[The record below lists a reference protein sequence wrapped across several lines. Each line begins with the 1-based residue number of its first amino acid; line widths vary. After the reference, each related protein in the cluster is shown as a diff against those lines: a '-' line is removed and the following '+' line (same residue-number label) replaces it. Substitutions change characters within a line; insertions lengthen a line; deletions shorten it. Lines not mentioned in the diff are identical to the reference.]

1 MSSINTYTQK
11 LQLLVIL
18 LTSSCL
24 LAQAP
29 NFNTIKN
36 LLKENKNQEV
46 LALIQSFK
54 NIPISKF
61 DAAQLTFYTAKAY
74 TNENKEE
81 KALPLYLLCKKQYL
95 ALGKKDLA
103 MVINLDIAY
112 SMSCFQYDKKR
123 YQYYIDEYMAY
134 AKTSKN
140 DTLLLKGYADIASL
154 KINNKE
160 AQESLQLFHKA
171 IALNKKI
178 KDSAITLGIYNN
190 ISVLFSE
197 VLHLPDSSLFY
208 LKKNEAIVVAL
219 KDNTDIANNLI
230 NQAAAYSH
238 LKQNQKAID
247 LLKKAYKIKH
257 VNYELGNKA
266 DINEFLYLN
275 YKDLGNYKEA
285 LTHFELSKQILD
297 SVNEQ
302 EQQKVISEIDI
313 QYKTKEK
320 ELENLKL
327 KNVIEHNKIIIYVAV
342 SLLLVLLIIGFLYY
356 KNATKK
362 AKIIAQEKEIDQKT
376 YEKKIKDQELLSIDK
391 ILESQEKERQNI
403 ANEIHDD
410 LGSML
415 ATLKLNF
422 QNLKRQKDE
431 ISNQENKLYEKTD
444 TLIEE
449 AYQKIRT
456 ISHLK
461 NLGVIGTE
469 GLLVAVN
476 QMAEKMSVLGKINFQ
491 VFPFGLDQRL
501 ENTLEV
507 FIFRMIQELCTNSIK
522 HADATEVNIYLTQ
535 EGNNEINIIIE
546 DNGKGFDKNNSFES
560 EGIGL
565 KSIEKKVEQLG
576 GTFTVDSILTKG
588 TTIVIDLPI

>member
-1 MSSINTYTQK
+1 MSTIKTHNKK
-11 LQLLVIL
+11 LLLLIFFF
-18 LTSSCL
+18 TSSCL
-24 LAQAP
+24 FAQNP

-36 LLKENKNQEV
+36 LLQENKNQEV
-46 LALIQSFK
+46 LALIQSYK
-54 NIPISKF
+54 SKPISKF
-61 DAAQLTFYTAKAY
+61 DAAQLTFYMAKAY
-74 TNENKEE
+74 SNENIEE
-81 KALPLYLLCKKQYL
+81 KALPFYYLSKKQYL

-103 MVINLDIAY
+103 MAINLQIAY
-112 SMSCFQYDKKR
+112 SMSCYQYDKKR

-140 DTLLLKGYADIASL
+140 DTLLLNGLVDIASL
-154 KINNKE
+154 KINDQE
-160 AQESLQLFHKA
+160 AQESLRLFQKA
-171 IALNKKI
+171 ILLNKKI
-178 KDSAITLGIYNN
+178 KNNTIASTIYNN
-190 ISVLFSE
+190 ISVLFNE
-197 VLHLPDSSLFY
+197 VLHRPDSSLFY
-208 LKKNEAIVVAL
+208 LKKNEVLVLARKNNSDI
-219 KDNTDIANNLI
+219 KDNLI

-238 LKQNQKAID
+238 LKQYQKAIEI
-247 LLKKAYKIKH
+247 LQKAYKIKQT
-257 VNYELGNKA
+257 NFELAYNA

-275 YKDLGNYKEA
+275 YKDLKNYKEA
-285 LTHFELSKQILD
+285 LLRFELSKQFLD
-297 SVNEQ
+297 SINEQ
-302 EQQKVISEIDI
+302 EQKKIITEIDTK
-313 QYKTKEK
+313 YKTKEK

-327 KNVIEHNKIIIYVAV
+327 KTTIQNNKIIIY
-342 SLLLVLLIIGFLYY
+342 STIGLLFIIIVIGVLYY
-356 KNATKK
+356 KNFCKK
-362 AKIIAQEKEIDQKT
+362 EKIAAQEKQIETQN
-376 YEKKIKDQELLSIDK
+376 YEKKLKDQELLGIDLM
-391 ILESQEKERQNI
+391 LESQEKERQNI
-403 ANEIHDD
+403 ANELHDD

-422 QNLKRQKDE
+422 QNLKRQKNE
-431 ISNQENKLYEKTD
+431 INIQENKLYEKTD

-476 QMAEKMSVLGKINFQ
+476 QMAEKMSILGKINFQ

-507 FIFRMIQELCTNSIK
+507 FIFRMIQELCTNTIK
-522 HADATEVNIYLTQ
+522 HANATEVNIYLTQ
-535 EGNNEINIIIE
+535 DGNNEINIIIE
-546 DNGKGFDKNNSFES
+546 DNGKGFDKNNSVDS

-576 GTFTVDSILTKG
+576 GTFTIDSILTKG

>member
-1 MSSINTYTQK
+1 VNIFF
-11 LQLLVIL
+11 
-18 LTSSCL
+18 
-24 LAQAP
+24 AQSP
-29 NFNTIKN
+29 NFDKFNH

-54 NIPISKF
+54 NKPISKF
-61 DAAQLTFYTAKAY
+61 EVAQLTFYTAEALCQ
-74 TNENKEE
+74 ENKEE
-81 KALPLYLLCKKQYL
+81 QALPLYLAAKKQYL
-95 ALGKKDLA
+95 AIEKKDLA
-103 MVINLDIAY
+103 MDIDLDIAY
-112 SMSCFQYDKKR
+112 LLSCFHNSKNLHQF
-123 YQYYIDEYMAY
+123 YINEYLDY
-134 AKTSKN
+134 AKTEKN
-140 DTLLLKGYADIASL
+140 DAKLLKGYVSIASF
-154 KINNKE
+154 KINKKE
-160 AQESLQLFHKA
+160 AQESLLYFQKA
-171 IALNKKI
+171 IKLNQKV
-178 KDSAITLGIYNN
+178 KDNTLASEIYNN
-190 ISVLFSE
+190 ISVLFIE
-197 VLHLPDSSLFY
+197 ILKMPDSSLYY
-208 LKKNEAIVVAL
+208 LKKNEAIVIAK
-219 KDNTDIANNLI
+219 KDKQGLCYNLQ
-230 NQAAAYSH
+230 NQADVYSH
-238 LKQNQKAID
+238 LKQYKKAID
-247 LLKKAYKIKH
+247 LLNRANEMKNLKYD
-257 VNYELGNKA
+257 LGNKA
-266 DINEFLYLN
+266 NINEFLYIN
-275 YKDLGNYKEA
+275 NKEFGNFKEA
-285 LTHFELSKQILD
+285 LSHLEISNQFHD
-297 SVNEQ
+297 SINEAAQEIAVNE
-302 EQQKVISEIDI
+302 IDTK
-313 QYKTKEK
+313 YKTKEK

-327 KNVIEHNKIIIYVAV
+327 KTMVQNNKIIIYSTI
-342 SLLLVLLIIGFLYY
+342 SLLFIIIVIGVLYY
-356 KNATKK
+356 KNFCEKE
-362 AKIIAQEKEIDQKT
+362 KIAAQEKQIETQN
-376 YEKKIKDQELLSIDK
+376 YEKKLKDQELLGID
-391 ILESQEKERQNI
+391 IMLENQEKERQNI

-431 ISNQENKLYEKTD
+431 INNQENKLYEKTD
-444 TLIEE
+444 MLIEE

-507 FIFRMIQELCTNSIK
+507 FIFRMIQELCTNTIK

-535 EGNNEINIIIE
+535 HGNNEINIIIE
-546 DNGKGFDKNNSFES
+546 DNGNGFELNSIINS